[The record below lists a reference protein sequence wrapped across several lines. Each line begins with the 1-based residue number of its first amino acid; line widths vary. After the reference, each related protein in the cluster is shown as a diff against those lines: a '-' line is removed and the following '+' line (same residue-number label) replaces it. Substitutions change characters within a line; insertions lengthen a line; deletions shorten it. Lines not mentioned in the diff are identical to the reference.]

1 MSRSRLYFLS
11 LCTEGFPHDEGYDIT
26 KSAHE
31 IKKYLSP
38 YFEEIFIYT
47 PRTLKEIPGS
57 ENFCNPQEG
66 EFPLNPGLNKLGCG
80 DFKSFLI
87 DYTLSN
93 IPENSVLIY
102 HDCNFEKYVQYW
114 QTDWRNLSEI
124 CNFFIDNNGG
134 NLFIP
139 FESSSDA
146 GIVSKVKLH
155 GKRFTTKV
163 IVPDDT
169 ERALVEDCHELASSR
184 MIIRNTPVS
193 RQFFKDYKDLCE
205 DKDLL
210 KKWPNP
216 NPHPEYTHSCPEQ
229 HIMNC
234 LAYKYVLDGKL
245 PPDFPKYQLNN
256 RRLRLD
262 PYLRVIYND
271 DLIRYVQNS
280 KLKEIAKNLKHDYN
294 I

>member
-1 MSRSRLYFLS
+1 MSRSKLYLLS

-26 KSAHE
+26 KSAYE
-31 IKKYLSP
+31 IKKFLDP

-47 PRTLKEIPGS
+47 PRTLKELPGS

-87 DYTLSN
+87 DYTLSK
-93 IPENSVLIY
+93 IPENSILIY

-114 QTDWRNLSEI
+114 QTDWKNLSEI
-124 CNFFIDNNGG
+124 CNFFIDANGG

-146 GIVSKVKLH
+146 AIVSKVKYH
-155 GKRFTTKV
+155 GKRFTTRF
-163 IVPDDT
+163 ILPDD
-169 ERALVEDCHELASSR
+169 EQRLIVEDCHELASSR
-184 MIIRNTPVS
+184 MLIRNTPLS
-193 RQFFKDYKDLCE
+193 RQFFSDYKKLCE
-205 DKDLL
+205 NKELL

-216 NPHPEYTHSCPEQ
+216 DPHPEYTHSCPEQ

-234 LAYKYVLDGKL
+234 LAYSYVIKGKL
-245 PPDFPKYQLNN
+245 PAYFPTYQLNN

-262 PYLRVIYND
+262 LYLRILYND
-271 DLIRYVQNS
+271 DLIRYVQSNT
-280 KLKEIAKNLKHDYN
+280 LKEVSQNLKYDYN

>member
-1 MSRSRLYFLS
+1 MSRSKLYFLS

-31 IKKYLSP
+31 IKKFLSP

-93 IPENSVLIY
+93 IPEDSVLIY

-146 GIVSKVKLH
+146 GIVSKVKFH

-163 IVPDDT
+163 IVPNDT
-169 ERALVEDCHELASSR
+169 ERSLVEDCHELASSR

-205 DKDLL
+205 NKDLL

-216 NPHPEYTHSCPEQ
+216 SPHPEYTHSCPEQ

-234 LAYKYVLDGKL
+234 LAYRYVLDEKL

-262 PYLRVIYND
+262 PYLRVIYNE

-280 KLKEIAKNLKHDYN
+280 KLKEISKNLKHDYN